1 MEGGGRASNELRSLC
16 DFLWAA
22 KSHDQLNLGAL
33 ASVEI
38 QCRRVAVVSK
48 PTATRSTRA
57 GWRLAS
63 MAEGSQSDAA
73 IAPALVAMC

>member
-1 MEGGGRASNELRSLC
+1 MYRTAEDPEVGGTRHSDENKIMEGGGRASNELRSPC

-48 PTATRSTRA
+48 PDQLQLS
-57 GWRLAS
+57 
-63 MAEGSQSDAA
+63 
-73 IAPALVAMC
+73 